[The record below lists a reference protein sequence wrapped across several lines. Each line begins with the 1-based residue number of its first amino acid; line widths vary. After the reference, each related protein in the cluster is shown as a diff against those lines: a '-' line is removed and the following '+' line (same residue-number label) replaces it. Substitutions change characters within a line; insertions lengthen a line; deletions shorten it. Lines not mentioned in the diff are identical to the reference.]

1 MSKGLGKGKARRR
14 GRGLRRG
21 KRGLA
26 EPFWR
31 PREYR
36 RAARE
41 ASGKVARAGM
51 TVDEL
56 PSAEVARRFVRAP
69 AGGSIEGAPFVGSR
83 NLPTTR
89 MFLRCLLPAPLLLLL
104 TVVRGPEWLELA
116 RR

>member
-1 MSKGLGKGKARRR
+1 MSKELGKGKARRR

-41 ASGKVARAGM
+41 ASGKVTRAGM
-51 TVDEL
+51 MVL
-56 PSAEVARRFVRAP
+56 LQFVVERV
-69 AGGSIEGAPFVGSR
+69 GGSREQEVPVW
-83 NLPTTR
+83 
-89 MFLRCLLPAPLLLLL
+89 PLLRVHP
-104 TVVRGPEWLELA
+104 VVPPVPWRDTDGEDDPDHPRTE
-116 RR
+116 RRRPG